1 MALAGAHTVHYLCK
15 ELEFLAHK
23 VFPLIVRSPPPPL
36 PSAAGRRLVDD
47 ATYLKRR
54 AKSNGKLLV
63 IEIVTFASSFSNA
76 HCVRFWGAR
85 VSLFAHSNGYAR
97 EIMHSA
103 WLATRLPRIGSR
115 MDAAP
120 SALAWALVRQLGRP
134 PGTAMNG
141 HHCVSVRTE

>member
-23 VFPLIVRSPPPPL
+23 VFPLIVRPP

-85 VSLFAHSNGYAR
+85 VSLFAHSNGYAH

-103 WLATRLPRIGSR
+103 WLARPDSRELGQEWMRRRRRLRGRRLLGNWGGHP
-115 MDAAP
+115 AP
-120 SALAWALVRQLGRP
+120 Q
-134 PGTAMNG
+134 
-141 HHCVSVRTE
+141 